1 MQADKLYGV
10 IYKFIYLF
18 NVKKNCNKNENQ
30 LLFQLTKMGFVIV
43 IKAFH
48 FRTFHRISPIYAI
61 QIQIP
66 AFFFF
71 TLILP
76 VIKITV
82 FSMFVWNPYIQGND
96 VNLIL
101 KQQKE
106 MHKHY
111 PLLTRLTYLV
121 KSKSIETN

>member
-66 AFFFF
+66 AFFF
-71 TLILP
+71 
-76 VIKITV
+76 
-82 FSMFVWNPYIQGND
+82 YINSASYQNHCLFY
-96 VNLIL
+96 VCL
-101 KQQKE
+101 E
-106 MHKHY
+106 
-111 PLLTRLTYLV
+111 
-121 KSKSIETN
+121 SIHSRQ